1 MTTLTSARRSGYQ
14 LRVGAPDALPVSVVL
29 TPQQSVIGL
38 MHQAASGQSLGAQAG
53 LLAATCT
60 NWPPPA

>member
-38 MHQAASGQSLGAQAG
+38 MHQAASGQSLGAPG